1 MNRRGTKKAN
11 TAKLLMALAVLAMM
25 AAAFIVTG
33 PLTEDSDADT
43 GYIIEGSGSDK
54 KLTITGTGA
63 MDNYGSGKA
72 PWYSERSNIT
82 SIVIEQGVT
91 SIGDYAFQ
99 NLAKVTSIQ
108 LPVSV
113 TSIGSYTFVDCSGLT
128 TITVNGDLTSINGLA
143 FKGCTSLNSL
153 IFTVDQTKYEIKDGI
168 LYTDDGKTLVR
179 NINAEGQIIIL
190 DEVTSIQGAAFSGTK
205 VTEVQIPE
213 GITTLSDALFYKCNL
228 LTTVETGSMITSIGN
243 ATFSYCSNLTD
254 EGLPDLSSVTEI
266 KGSAFSDC
274 VLLTEIE
281 AGSFKGTLGSNAFD
295 GCTLLERV
303 TFGTGDN
310 GFTGIGISAFRNCK
324 ALTTLPDMSKV
335 TSIGNNAFQN
345 CSLITVIDAPACKG
359 TIGVQA
365 FDGCSSLTSV
375 TLNTEENAI
384 TGIGNY
390 AFRNCKA
397 LTTLP
402 DMSKVTS
409 IGNYAFQNCVL
420 ITSIDA
426 GSFNGKLGNYAFDGC
441 TLLESVEFG
450 SFTGIGTYA
459 FRNCKALTDLPD
471 DMSKVTSIGE
481 YAFQNCVSLDSIVL
495 PSGVTVI
502 NQFTFFGCKTLS
514 SITCSSPMTS
524 ISGSA
529 FIDCGSLRTIT
540 LSGDEV
546 TYKISDN
553 YLMTEDGS
561 KIIRC
566 LDFSSYP
573 SIPSTVQ
580 ELDSGAYSGLPV
592 KSMSIPSRITAIG
605 SYLFYDCTELSF
617 ASLPSSIIALPDYI
631 FANCASLE
639 TVSLSSYLTTIGQYS
654 FQNCV
659 LLNSFIIP
667 DSVTAIGRN
676 AFYGC
681 INLTG
686 ELNIP
691 SNLSRIEQSTFQFT
705 SYRSISWGSNLT
717 YIGSSAFQDCPWL
730 EEFNMPEGVT
740 EIGSNIITNCRGIT
754 HMSIPSSYEKS
765 TSLGFNISGLESI
778 TVASGNTV
786 YKVIDDALVYLPTN
800 TMYCYPMGK
809 SVAGSVE
816 DGQIV
821 GGYKIPSEVE
831 TLRGGTAFRFGGVGI
846 PLVEIPGTVKLVP
859 ASAFQSTHIRT
870 IVIDADF
877 TGTIEPNA
885 FSNCRTLL
893 EVYDLRPEGQRL
905 TLDSDVFNG
914 CENLQAIHDSLDDE
928 SLVTTQNGFN
938 LAELTNDEDEKAWYI
953 VGMTFSTRN
962 LVIDG
967 SSFSDIGAVY
977 PNIALRAFEMQ
988 RYETITISNI
998 DHIADYA
1005 FCEERW
1011 ASSISI
1017 SNVESIG
1024 FKAFNWPHSL
1034 ESLTLSGVGE
1044 IGDYAFSIY
1053 DDYKADPH
1061 KSITELTIPS
1071 TVTKI
1076 GEKAFAYHDRL
1087 TDVTIEPATWD
1098 ADSPIGPSV
1107 FIGCSSLKNIN
1118 LGNIPVIS
1126 EGMFLNCE
1134 ALDYIVIPAEVTSVG
1149 ADAFKGC
1156 TSLGTIVMAYS
1167 GESPLNIVPG
1177 DGSFDTGNTETTV
1190 CYSTQVFAPSTIDDD
1205 NMFISSIRGNTNV
1218 YVVQGLPIAESS
1230 LLYLYDSVTETLS
1243 VFGYGDLPDYTSEA
1257 TPFWSSITGDIVKL
1271 ILKEGV
1277 TSVGSYN
1284 FRSLT
1289 TLQEITLPS
1298 TIEDVAAY
1306 SFGGDSSIRKIDAST
1321 MVNITGASRSDD
1333 MFKTDS
1339 GASPSIVL
1347 RSGGADY
1354 NPSEIAG
1361 TTWFLSPTPGILY
1374 MGSGPTKDVEFTYD
1388 TTNGNNVLTVYGIG
1402 NMDDYTTTAG
1412 GRAPWYEYMD
1422 SIKSVVVQPGVVN
1435 VGGYAFDQTE
1445 QASTALASVSLNASI
1460 TSLGDYAF
1468 CGCSELEGVTLPD
1481 SLTFIGAHAFEG
1493 CKDSSFTAI
1502 SIPSGVKSIG
1512 ASAFEGCNNL
1522 VTMTLLMASA
1532 PTMGAQCLNVGDGN
1546 DTSVSLTLKAMLWL
1560 KSADQSWYTD
1570 GETFIIIERIGDD
1583 PCGPTMYYYIDNG
1596 TLYIVGSGDMFDYD
1610 HAGTASPWS
1619 DKSIHTVIIDG
1630 DVTHIGTDA
1639 FYGMSTIR
1647 FITLSAAFVA
1657 PVKYMDSSKVTIGA
1671 NAFEGCG
1678 PLQYVYA
1685 VTDSSDTISLKTNS
1699 TTSYPFQQIGNMLTV
1714 AGALWYDA
1722 QGNWV
1727 TGFVS
1732 DVVYHPDSWS
1742 TQVSESMPY
1751 KATCTV
1757 TLS

>member
-1 MNRRGTKKAN
+1 
-11 TAKLLMALAVLAMM
+11 MALAVLAMM

-43 GYIIEGSGSDK
+43 GYIIEGSGSNK
-54 KLTITGTGA
+54 TLTITGTGA
-63 MDNYGSGKA
+63 MKDYGSGKA

-91 SIGDYAFQ
+91 SIGNYAFQ

-108 LPVSV
+108 LPDSV
-113 TSIGSYTFVDCSGLT
+113 TSIGSYTFSGMTALESITLSENLTSIGISAFYNCSSLESISLPAGVTIINSQTFEGCSGLT
-128 TITVNGDLTSINGLA
+128 TITVNGDLTSINSFA

-168 LYTDDGKTLVR
+168 LYTKGGETLVR
-179 NINAEGQIIIL
+179 NINAEGQISIS
-190 DEVTSIQGAAFSGTK
+190 DAVTSIQGAAFSGTK
-205 VTEVQIPE
+205 VTEVHIPE
-213 GITTLSDALFYKCNL
+213 GITTLPDALFYKCDL
-228 LTTVETGSMITSIGN
+228 LTTVETDSTITSIGN
-243 ATFSYCSNLTD
+243 ATFSYCSKLTD
-254 EGLPDLSSVTEI
+254 EGLPDLSSVTAI
-266 KGSAFSDC
+266 NGSAFSHC
-274 VLLTEIE
+274 VLLTGIE
-281 AGSFKGTLGSNAFD
+281 AGSFNGTLGSYAFD

-310 GFTGIGISAFRNCK
+310 GFTGIGTYAFRNCK
-324 ALTTLPDMSKV
+324 ALTDLPDMLKV
-335 TSIGNNAFQN
+335 TSIGNYAFQN

-365 FDGCSSLTSV
+365 FDGCSSLTKV
-375 TLNTEENAI
+375 TLNTGENAI

-397 LTTLP
+397 LTDLP

-409 IGNYAFQNCVL
+409 IGN
-420 ITSIDA
+420 
-426 GSFNGKLGNYAFDGC
+426 
-441 TLLESVEFG
+441 
-450 SFTGIGTYA
+450 
-459 FRNCKALTDLPD
+459 
-471 DMSKVTSIGE
+471 

-502 NQFTFFGCKTLS
+502 NQFTFFGCKGLS

-529 FIDCGSLRTIT
+529 FIDCGSLRTIS
-540 LSGDEV
+540 LSASED

-580 ELDSGAYSGLPV
+580 ELDVGAYSGLPV
-592 KSMSIPSRITAIG
+592 KSMSIPSWITAIG

-617 ASLPSSIIALPDYI
+617 ASLPSSMIAIPDYI

-686 ELNIP
+686 ELHIP
-691 SNLSRIEQSTFQFT
+691 SNLSRIEQSTFEYT
-705 SYRSISWGSNLT
+705 SYRSISWGSSLT
-717 YIGSSAFQDCPWL
+717 YIGAGAFANCPWL

-740 EIGSNIITNCRGIT
+740 EIGSNIIANCRGIT

-765 TSLGFNISGLESI
+765 TTLGFNMSGLESI

-800 TMYCYPMGK
+800 TMYYYTMGK

-831 TLRGGTAFRFGGVGI
+831 TLNPSVFRFGGVGI
-846 PLVEIPGTVKLVP
+846 PLVEIPGTVKLVSD
-859 ASAFQSTHIRT
+859 SAFISTNIRT

-877 TGTIEPNA
+877 TGTIEPRA
-885 FSNCRTLL
+885 FRNCYTLL

-905 TLDSDVFNG
+905 TMDSNVFDN
-914 CENLQAIHDSLDDE
+914 CPILQAIHGSLDE
-928 SLVTTQNGFN
+928 RSLVTTQNGFN
-938 LAELTNDEDEKAWYI
+938 LAKLTNDEDEEAWYI

-962 LVIDG
+962 LEIDG
-967 SSFSDIGAVY
+967 STFSNIGEVY
-977 PNIALRAFEMQ
+977 PNIALRAFQMQ
-988 RYETITISNI
+988 RFETITISNI
-998 DHIADYA
+998 DHIADLA

-1017 SNVESIG
+1017 SSVESIG
-1024 FKAFNWPHSL
+1024 FKAFDWPHSL
-1034 ESLTLSGVGE
+1034 ESLTLSDVGE
-1044 IGDYAFSIY
+1044 IGDYAFCIY
-1053 DDYKADPH
+1053 EDYSANPH

-1087 TDVTIEPATWD
+1087 TDVTFEDATWD
-1098 ADSPIGPSV
+1098 TDSPIGPSV

-1126 EGMFLNCE
+1126 EGMFLDCE
-1134 ALDYIVIPAEVTSVG
+1134 ALDYIIIPAGVTSVG

-1167 GESPLNIVPG
+1167 GESPLDIVPG

-1190 CYSTQVFAPSTIDDD
+1190 CYSTPVFAPSTIDD
-1205 NMFISSIRGNTNV
+1205 NMFIGSIRGNTNV
-1218 YVVQGLPIAESS
+1218 YVVHGLPIDGSS

-1257 TPFWSSITGDIVKL
+1257 TPFWYSIEGDIVKL

-1284 FRSLT
+1284 FKSLPA
-1289 TLQEITLPS
+1289 LEEITLPS
-1298 TIEDVAAY
+1298 TIKDVAAY

-1361 TTWFLSPTPGILY
+1361 TTWFLSPTSGILY
-1374 MGSGPTKDVEFTYD
+1374 MGSGTTKDVEFTYD
-1388 TTNGNNVLTVYGIG
+1388 TTGGNNVLTVYGIG

-1412 GRAPWYEYMD
+1412 SRAPWYEYMD

-1435 VGGYAFDQTE
+1435 VGNYAFDQTG
-1445 QASTALASVSLNASI
+1445 QANTALASVSLNASI

-1481 SLTFIGAHAFEG
+1481 SLTSIGAHAFEG

-1546 DTSVSLTLKAMLWL
+1546 ATPVSLTLKAMLWL

-1570 GETFIIIERIGDD
+1570 GETIIIIERIGDD
-1583 PCGPTMYYYIDNG
+1583 SCGPTMYYYIDNG

-1742 TQVSESMPY
+1742 TQVSKSMPY